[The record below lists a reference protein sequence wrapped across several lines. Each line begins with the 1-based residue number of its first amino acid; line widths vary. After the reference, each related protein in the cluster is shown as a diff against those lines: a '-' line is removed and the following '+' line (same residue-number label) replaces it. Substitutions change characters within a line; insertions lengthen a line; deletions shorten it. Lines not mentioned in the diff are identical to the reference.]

1 MCKQETRKYSCGCIK
16 PEMFIQCEELLGSN
30 ARCPRLEK
38 VKLAEALHYC
48 RGHLVEEGTGEIVY
62 RQKERRAGRGGRGGR
77 GE

>member
-30 ARCPRLEK
+30 VRCPRLEK

-48 RGHLVEEGTGEIVY
+48 RDHLVEEGTGEIIY
-62 RQKERRAGRGGRGGR
+62 QQKEGQAGRGGRG
-77 GE
+77 EE

>member
-1 MCKQETRKYSCGCIK
+1 
-16 PEMFIQCEELLGSN
+16 MFIQCEELLGSN
-30 ARCPRLEK
+30 VRCPRLEK

-48 RGHLVEEGTGEIVY
+48 RDHLVEEGTGEIVY